1 MPLGVQRCYVFHS
14 SEVEHENGRQTY
26 DVHNHYG
33 TSRKSLHN
41 QNLFC
46 GDSVRWKP
54 MNLSKSSM
62 VLGDSYCAVK
72 ISLTKMNFLC
82 CCYSNGKSCEVGL
95 LAANGLTCPPE
106 LSMHS
111 VLTVD
116 EREWSYVED
125 VENSDKVEIVK
136 ASDLILQ
143 PKCYMEISV
152 IRSGRAPKLN
162 TSIALINGSN
172 ENENCYQMFQKIPKN
187 KNCITYERQC
197 YTDIEDELFYCC
209 RFQHK

>member
-1 MPLGVQRCYVFHS
+1 M
-14 SEVEHENGRQTY
+14 
-26 DVHNHYG
+26 
-33 TSRKSLHN
+33 
-41 QNLFC
+41 
-46 GDSVRWKP
+46 
-54 MNLSKSSM
+54 
-62 VLGDSYCAVK
+62 
-72 ISLTKMNFLC
+72 
-82 CCYSNGKSCEVGL
+82 
-95 LAANGLTCPPE
+95 
-106 LSMHS
+106 
-111 VLTVD
+111 
-116 EREWSYVED
+116 
-125 VENSDKVEIVK
+125 K

-209 RFQHK
+209 RFQQKNTTNDKILTIHSVFGDFVFDELKVCLFLVLLNLWTNF